1 MLLFMDNVFLH
12 RIFFPSVQPL
22 MPPASFRASFCG
34 RGSKG
39 LQCRDGFEN
48 EGLRWVGPFSTFQI
62 EEGENCSRD
71 PNGMHRLD
79 TDPNGLDEQQ
89 V

>member
-1 MLLFMDNVFLH
+1 MDNESLN
-12 RIFFPSVQPL
+12 PWC
-22 MPPASFRASFCG
+22 PPASFRASFCG
-34 RGSKG
+34 RGNKER
-39 LQCRDGFEN
+39 RDGFEN